1 MRSIFYKITGGIFIS
16 SNALILSQNTRLS
29 GIKKLAGHTLWYGVP
44 KIFSRFL
51 NYGLTLLGFRL
62 FDAATT
68 SDLTQVYAIIPFL
81 NVVFTYG
88 LETSYFRFAQLKDKQ
103 TLYNTLSVSITATT
117 ILFTLV
123 LFLFKDSVTSFFE
136 LKNHPQYVTWMI
148 WIIFFDTLAVIPL
161 SKLRLEER
169 PAKYALINVASI
181 FLNIAIVFFFLFVAR
196 KSYESDPYSFPG
208 ILYNP
213 EIGVGY
219 FILANLI
226 ASAVTLL
233 FLLQEIKAI
242 RFVFNKQIWKEVM
255 VYSYPLIIVGFG
267 GMINEMLSRVIYKKV
282 AVGTALQQDRELGIF
297 GANYKLAVLITI
309 FIQIFRLA
317 AEPFF
322 FNQSGR
328 EDAKRTYSRVMKF
341 FVIAC
346 CFMFLVIALFLNFW
360 QILIASK
367 FKEYAEGIHIVPV
380 LAMASV
386 FLGIYYNLSIWYKL
400 TNKNMSGA
408 YITIAGAV
416 VTIIL
421 NIWWIPIFGYTGSA
435 WATFIC
441 YAFMMATSY
450 VLGQK
455 YYPIPYA
462 KKKLI
467 TYLAISVLLYIIHEF
482 IAGRMDN
489 DWKGYHFIYYGTAAL
504 FIVLFALLILRVE
517 AKELQRLPY
526 IGRLVYRTK
535 IDDIS
540 LPDQEGVI

>member
-1 MRSIFYKITGGIFIS
+1 M
-16 SNALILSQNTRLS
+16 S

-68 SDLTQVYAIIPFL
+68 SDLTQVYAVIPFL
-81 NVVFTYG
+81 NVIFTYG
-88 LETSYFRFAQLKDKQ
+88 LETSYFRFAQLTDKQ
-103 TLYNTLSVSITATT
+103 KLYNTLSISVIITTV
-117 ILFTLV
+117 LFTSL
-123 LFLFKDSVTSFFE
+123 LFIFKTPITDFLE
-136 LKNHPQYVTWMI
+136 LKNHPQYVSWMI
-148 WIIFFDTLAVIPL
+148 WIVFFDTLMVIPL

-169 PAKYALINVASI
+169 PAKYALINMASI
-181 FLNIAIVFFFLFVAR
+181 FINIAIVFFFLFIA
-196 KSYESDPYSFPG
+196 KGSYEADPHSFPG
-208 ILYNP
+208 ILYDP

-226 ASAVTLL
+226 ASAVTLF
-233 FLLQEIKAI
+233 FLYKEIGAM
-242 RFVFNKQIWKEVM
+242 RLVFDKKLWKDVLY
-255 VYSYPLIIVGFG
+255 YSYPLIIVGFG

-282 AVGTALQQDRELGIF
+282 ADGTELQQDRELGIF

-322 FNQSGR
+322 FNQSIKD
-328 EDAKRTYSRVMKF
+328 DARRTYSRVMKF

-346 CFMFLVIALFLNFW
+346 CFMFLIIALFLNFW
-360 QILIASK
+360 QLLIASK
-367 FKEYAEGIHIVPV
+367 FKEYAEGIHIVPI

-416 VTIIL
+416 ITILL
-421 NIWWIPIFGYTGSA
+421 NIWWIPLFGYTGSA

-441 YAFMMATSY
+441 YAFMMVISY
-450 VLGQK
+450 LLGQK
-455 YYPIPYA
+455 YYPVPYP

-467 TYLAISVLLYIIHEF
+467 TYLVISVLLYFVHEL
-482 IAGRMDN
+482 IARGISP
-489 DWKGYHFIYYGTAAL
+489 DWSGYSFIYYGSA
-504 FIVLFALLILRVE
+504 VLFLVLFGILILRVE
-517 AKELQRLPY
+517 ASELKKLPY
-526 IGRLVYRTK
+526 IGRYIRV
-535 IDDIS
+535 
-540 LPDQEGVI
+540 V